1 MELTLHGK
9 RVLIT
14 GASSGLG
21 LHFAQILARSG
32 AEVTLSARRLNKV
45 QEAAE
50 EIRKGGHVAEAMELD
65 VRDNSSVTKAFLA
78 DPYDVVINNAGI
90 SGSGRAL
97 EMKIEEFESV
107 LQTNLL
113 GVFAVAQAAAQKM
126 SSRGG
131 SIINIA
137 SILGLRVA
145 GQVCAYIASKAAIV
159 QLTKALALE
168 WARYHIR
175 FNAICPGYIETPFN
189 KAFFKSE
196 AGQALI
202 RRIPQRRLG
211 QISDLDAPLL
221 LLASDASS
229 YMTGSILVVDGG
241 HLVSSL

>member
-145 GQVCAYIASKAAIV
+145 GQVCAYTATKAAIV

-175 FNAICPGYIETPFN
+175 FNAICPGYTETPFK

-196 AGQALI
+196 AGQALS

-211 QISDLDAPLL
+211 QISDLDTPLL

>member
-1 MELTLHGK
+1 MDLTLHGK
-9 RVLIT
+9 RVLVT

-50 EIRKGGHVAEAMELD
+50 EIRKAGHVAEAMELD

-145 GQVCAYIASKAAIV
+145 GQVCAYTASKAAIV

-175 FNAICPGYIETPFN
+175 VNAICPGYIETPIN

-196 AGQALI
+196 SGQALI
-202 RRIPQRRLG
+202 SRIPQRRLG
-211 QISDLDAPLL
+211 QLSDLDAPLL

>member
-1 MELTLHGK
+1 MDLTLHGK
-9 RVLIT
+9 RVLVT

-50 EIRKGGHVAEAMELD
+50 EIRKAGHVAEAMELD

-145 GQVCAYIASKAAIV
+145 GQVCAYTALKAAIV
-159 QLTKALALE
+159 HLTKALAL
-168 WARYHIR
+168 
-175 FNAICPGYIETPFN
+175 
-189 KAFFKSE
+189 
-196 AGQALI
+196 
-202 RRIPQRRLG
+202 
-211 QISDLDAPLL
+211 
-221 LLASDASS
+221 
-229 YMTGSILVVDGG
+229 
-241 HLVSSL
+241 

>member
-1 MELTLHGK
+1 
-9 RVLIT
+9 
-14 GASSGLG
+14 
-21 LHFAQILARSG
+21 
-32 AEVTLSARRLNKV
+32 
-45 QEAAE
+45 
-50 EIRKGGHVAEAMELD
+50 MELD

-90 SGSGRAL
+90 SGSGGAL

>member
-14 GASSGLG
+14 GASSGLI

-65 VRDNSSVTKAFLA
+65 VRDNSCVTKAFLA
-78 DPYDVVINNAGI
+78 DPYDVVINNASI
-90 SGSGRAL
+90 SGSEGAL

-175 FNAICPGYIETPFN
+175 FNAICPGYIETPFK

-196 AGQALI
+196 AGQALS

>member
-1 MELTLHGK
+1 M
-9 RVLIT
+9 
-14 GASSGLG
+14 
-21 LHFAQILARSG
+21 
-32 AEVTLSARRLNKV
+32 TLSARRLNKV

-78 DPYDVVINNAGI
+78 DPYDVVINNASIG
-90 SGSGRAL
+90 GSEGAL

-159 QLTKALALE
+159 QLTKVLALE

-189 KAFFKSE
+189 KAFFQKR
-196 AGQALI
+196 GW
-202 RRIPQRRLG
+202 PG
-211 QISDLDAPLL
+211 SDPSNSA
-221 LLASDASS
+221 ASI
-229 YMTGSILVVDGG
+229 GPNL
-241 HLVSSL
+241 